1 MKNFAKF
8 LGAMR
13 SIAIIAMAAVIGFT
27 FASCDNGSGD
37 GGGTAPTVT
46 TASLPGG
53 TVGTAYSQ
61 TLAATGDTPIT
72 WGIDSGSLPGGL
84 NLSTAGVISGTPTT
98 AGTSN
103 FTVKATNAKGNVTKA
118 LSIVIASSGESG
130 TAPTVTTTSL
140 PGGTVG
146 TAYSQT
152 LAATGDT
159 PITWSIDSGS
169 LPGGLNLSTAGV
181 ISGNPTTANTFN
193 FTVKATNAA
202 GSVTKTLSIVIASS
216 SGGDS
221 LTINI
226 TNLTASTEYKVRP
239 ALQTSNASGMHDK
252 VATSDAS
259 GTLTVTFT
267 KDDFASFWGRDM
279 YIFYAPSNTF
289 SILDGKHTKTTYKM
303 ETKTLTLH
311 GVDDFQSR

>member
-1 MKNFAKF
+1 MQRILTILLLVAAALFGLTTCEGSYVDPGALEM
-8 LGAMR
+8 LGGTNGG
-13 SIAIIAMAAVIGFT
+13 GFPGGGG
-27 FASCDNGSGD
+27 FGGGSGGGGDGDGWD
-37 GGGTAPTVT
+37 GGGNTGTAPTIT
-46 TASLPGG
+46 TTTLPDG

-61 TLAATGDTPIT
+61 TLAAI
-72 WGIDSGSLPGGL
+72 
-84 NLSTAGVISGTPTT
+84 
-98 AGTSN
+98 
-103 FTVKATNAKGNVTKA
+103 
-118 LSIVIASSGESG
+118 G
-130 TAPTVTTTSL
+130 TA
-140 PGGTVG
+140 
-146 TAYSQT
+146 
-152 LAATGDT
+152 
-159 PITWSIDSGS
+159 PITWSIATGT
-169 LPGGLNLSTAGV
+169 LPGGLYLSTAGV

-202 GSVTKTLSIVIASS
+202 GSDTKTLSIVIASS